1 VRNEEECVCR
11 VCLFRCNIVIVVT
24 IIKSMP
30 GSLASGTLCRNVL
43 LASGDEEVQYIDAR
57 LTFLRGEVQ

>member
-1 VRNEEECVCR
+1 
-11 VCLFRCNIVIVVT
+11 
-24 IIKSMP
+24 MP
-30 GSLASGTLCRNVL
+30 GSVASGTLCRNVL